1 MIDQKTANKL
11 RQAGVDS
18 SIILSLMLD
27 DEEQPAAAQD
37 PVADPDPAPGRQDPE
52 PQPAQEQSTDA
63 VLQAIEKLTGAVQLM
78 NQRNNFREGSGKQ
91 TTDDILA
98 SIIRPEINNK
108 N

>member
-27 DEEQPAAAQD
+27 EDEPEQNPAPD
-37 PVADPDPAPGRQDPE
+37 PVPDPDPAPGKQDPDPAPKPE
-52 PQPAQEQSTDA
+52 PQQDA

-78 NQRNNFREGSGKQ
+78 NQRTNFRESSGKQ
-91 TTDDILA
+91 STDEILA
-98 SIIRPEINNK
+98 SIIRPEINK